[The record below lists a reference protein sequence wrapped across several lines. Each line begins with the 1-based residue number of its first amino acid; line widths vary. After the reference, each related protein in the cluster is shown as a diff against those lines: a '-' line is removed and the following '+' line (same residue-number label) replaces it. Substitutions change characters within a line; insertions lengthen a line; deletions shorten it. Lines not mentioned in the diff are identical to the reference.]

1 MTPMARYQQAL
12 KAAGFQRDPAQ
23 EAVVA
28 RLEQLWQALQ
38 THRSQPL
45 GAADS
50 GADSRAGLLGKL
62 FGRRAASAQ
71 PPQAPHGLYIWGGVG
86 RGKTH
91 LCDLFFDSL
100 PFDAKLRLHFHRFMR
115 LVHEELR
122 ALKDVRDPLALVAD
136 QFAARTRV
144 LCLDEMH
151 VHDIT
156 DAMIMANLLDGLFR
170 RGVVLVTTS
179 NSVPAELYKGGLQR
193 ARFLPAIEL
202 IERHCEVVNLDSDTD
217 YRLRALEQA
226 QIYHC
231 PLDAAAD
238 RALDAAFHSLAA
250 LETRGGESSIEINGR
265 DIPVVKWADG
275 VVWFEFDTLCNTPR
289 SQHDYIEIAEYFHT
303 VLIGGLPRMD
313 KYTDDAAR
321 RFVNLI
327 DEFYDRNV
335 KLILSAAVPPEQ
347 LYSGQ
352 RLAFMFERTASR
364 LREMQSHE
372 YLARQH
378 LG

>member
-1 MTPMARYQQAL
+1 MSPIARYEEAL

-28 RLEQLWQALQ
+28 RLEWLWQALQ
-38 THRSQPL
+38 AHRSQPL
-45 GAADS
+45 GT
-50 GADSRAGLLGKL
+50 GDSRAAGSGLFGKL
-62 FGRRAASAQ
+62 FGRRRAAA
-71 PPQAPHGLYIWGGVG
+71 PPPEAPRGLYIWGGVG

-91 LCDLFFDSL
+91 LSDLFFDSL
-100 PFDAKLRLHFHRFMR
+100 PFEARLRLHFHRFMR
-115 LVHEELR
+115 LVHEELK
-122 ALKDVRDPLALVAD
+122 ALKDVRDPLEFVAD
-136 QFAARTRV
+136 QFAARARV

-179 NSVPAELYKGGLQR
+179 NSMPGDLYKGGLQR
-193 ARFLPAIEL
+193 ARFLPAIAL
-202 IERHCEVVNLDSDTD
+202 IERHCEVVNLDSGTD
-217 YRLRALEQA
+217 YRLRALERA
-226 QIYHC
+226 QIYHS

-238 RALDAAFHSLAA
+238 RALDDAFHSLAA
-250 LETRGGESSIEINGR
+250 LETRSGETAIEINGR

-275 VVWFEFDTLCNTPR
+275 VVWFEFDELCDTPR

-313 KYTDDAAR
+313 RYADDAAR
-321 RFVNLI
+321 RFVNMI

-335 KLILSAAVPPEQ
+335 KLVISAATPPEQ
-347 LYSGQ
+347 LYSGE
-352 RLAFMFERTASR
+352 RLAFMFERTVSR